1 MAREHVRLR
10 MDADLLQRVD
20 AAAERENRTRS
31 NMIEVLVRVGLI
43 EQGSGPADDVFTA
56 LESVTGAGGVDLAA
70 VQQEA
75 IKPTLDERRASSSRS
90 GPAGIETLP
99 KPHRHR
105 FQIEV
110 ANTRRGKAGRQVAD
124 YACDCGQIKKEIPV
138 R

>member
-31 NMIEVLVRVGLI
+31 NMIEVLVRLGLI
-43 EQGSGPADDVFTA
+43 EQGSGSADDVFAA
-56 LESVTGAGGVDLAA
+56 LESVTVAGSADLAA
-70 VQQEA
+70 AV
-75 IKPTLDERRASSSRS
+75 KPTLDARRA
-90 GPAGIETLP
+90 E

-110 ANTRRGKAGRQVAD
+110 AGTRRGKAGRQVAD

>member
-10 MDADLLQRVD
+10 MDTDLLQRVD

-56 LESVTGAGGVDLAA
+56 LESVTVAGGVDLAA

-75 IKPTLDERRASSSRS
+75 IKPALDRRRAEKQR
-90 GPAGIETLP
+90 PAGVDPLP
-99 KPHRHR
+99 HPHRHR
-105 FQIEV
+105 YTDEV
-110 ANTRRGKAGRQVAD
+110 EGTRQGRAGIIQADFACSCGLTRRQ
-124 YACDCGQIKKEIPV
+124 PV
-138 R
+138 K

>member
-31 NMIEVLVRVGLI
+31 NMIEVLVRLGLI
-43 EQGSGPADDVFTA
+43 EQGSGSADDVFAA
-56 LESVTGAGGVDLAA
+56 LESVTVAGSADLAAA
-70 VQQEA
+70 VQQQA
-75 IKPTLDERRASSSRS
+75 VKPTLDARRA
-90 GPAGIETLP
+90 E

-110 ANTRRGKAGRQVAD
+110 AGTRRGKAGRQVAD